1 MSFFVEDSFWIF
13 LIMTV
18 IFGGGAAFLAGR
30 AQASGWRPMWQAL
43 AFMVLLGAAL
53 RFLHFALF
61 QAELLSLH
69 YFLTDTLVL
78 MVGCALGYRMTLASQ
93 MVRQYPWLYERAG
106 PLGWRNKA

>member
-1 MSFFVEDSFWIF
+1 MSLFVEDNFWIF

-18 IFGGGAAFLAGR
+18 IFGGGAAFMSGR
-30 AQASGWRPMWQAL
+30 SQAAGWRPMWHGL

-61 QAELLSLH
+61 GAELLSLH

-78 MVGCALGYRMTLASQ
+78 MLACALGYRMTLAGQ

-106 PLGWRNKA
+106 PLAWRNKA